1 MEKHILTYTSDGT
14 DKTAVAI
21 TKIRNSGTD
30 IIGEIVYMGTDEGA
44 VILEDLIEHPGY
56 NALAKEVKEL
66 RDAAERRRERTIRK
80 VEQALGLKLYDWQKA
95 FIFYNKPYNYYV
107 RGYRKT
113 GKTLAHCLRLC
124 LSEGEPIIAALTPST
139 RAKNEFLCYLGE
151 DGCSIHRSQFFINE
165 LRQVYNKLLAAGNID
180 LREIT
185 FKR

>member
-1 MEKHILTYTSDGT
+1 MEKHILTYASGGT

-21 TKIRNSGTD
+21 TRIKNSGTD
-30 IIGEIVYMGTDEGA
+30 IIGEVVYTGTDEGA
-44 VILEDLIEHPGY
+44 VILENLIEHPGY

-66 RDAAERRRERTIRK
+66 RETAERRRERTIRK

-107 RGYRKT
+107 SGYRGT

-124 LSEGEPIIAALTPST
+124 LSEGEPIVATLTPPVI
-139 RAKNEFLCYLGE
+139 AKNEFLQYLGE
-151 DGCSIHRSQFFINE
+151 DGSTIHRSKFFIDE
-165 LRQVYNKLLAAGNID
+165 LRKVYNKLLEAGNID

-185 FKR
+185 FRR

>member
-21 TKIRNSGTD
+21 TKIRNTGTD
-30 IIGEIVYMGTDEGA
+30 IIGEVVYTGTDKGA

-66 RDAAERRRERTIRK
+66 RDAAELRRERTIKK

-107 RGYRKT
+107 SGYRGT

-124 LSEGEPIIAALTPST
+124 LSEGEPIIAALTPPT
-139 RAKNEFLCYLGE
+139 RAKNEFLRYLGE